1 MRPAKR
7 TRHDTFISE
16 FLLRMGSWGNE
27 HHHTATANSTQDN
40 TINLLALCAVIVPH
54 QISLFINLFFLLD
67 IYEGHSRFVS
77 SLESFVSLNFI
88 IFYYIIIT
96 SIFDISSV
104 LAPPAMTFDWNT
116 EYFVVAPNW
125 FRSNPINAFDFLFN
139 AGRDGSSGTG
149 ISHRTQTPAALPAHK
164 YSERDPMLCGVG
176 TRSSNK
182 RKTFV
187 SENHSM
193 IACCAHRNW
202 VLCFDCSVAE
212 NDPLP
217 WIQILKV
224 SFRHIF
230 ASQGDPKWTA
240 APNTWH
246 VYEARAVLFS

>member
-104 LAPPAMTFDWNT
+104 LAPPAMTFD
-116 EYFVVAPNW
+116 
-125 FRSNPINAFDFLFN
+125 
-139 AGRDGSSGTG
+139 
-149 ISHRTQTPAALPAHK
+149 
-164 YSERDPMLCGVG
+164 
-176 TRSSNK
+176 
-182 RKTFV
+182 
-187 SENHSM
+187 
-193 IACCAHRNW
+193 
-202 VLCFDCSVAE
+202 
-212 NDPLP
+212 
-217 WIQILKV
+217 
-224 SFRHIF
+224 
-230 ASQGDPKWTA
+230 
-240 APNTWH
+240 
-246 VYEARAVLFS
+246 